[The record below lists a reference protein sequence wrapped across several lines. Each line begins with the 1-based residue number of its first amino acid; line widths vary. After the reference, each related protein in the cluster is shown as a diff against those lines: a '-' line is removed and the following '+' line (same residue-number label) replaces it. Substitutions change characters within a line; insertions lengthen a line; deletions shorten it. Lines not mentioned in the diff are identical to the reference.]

1 MGWVGLDRVGLSR
14 DFFPVFGRLSWVGS
28 SIAEVL
34 KFERI
39 SLTHLRFGRTKQLNL
54 VLLPI

>member
-14 DFFPVFGRLSWVGS
+14 DFSVFGMLGWVGS
-28 SIAEVL
+28 SIADVL
-34 KFERI
+34 TFERI
-39 SLTHLRFGRTKQLNL
+39 SLTHLRFGSTKQLKL

>member
-14 DFFPVFGRLSWVGS
+14 DFSVFGRLGWVGS
-28 SIAEVL
+28 CIAEVL